1 VSDTRRRAQSRRLR
15 RAARILFTAAAIT
28 ACLSL
33 AGRQLAARLTI
44 NVTTSMPRGLY
55 WLRLGGR
62 VARHSTVT
70 LAIPSGVRQLVV
82 SNAATCLLASGSS
95 RVSSR
100 SPAMSC
106 ASSTS
111 ATA

>member
-1 VSDTRRRAQSRRLR
+1 MASVGSVVSVAVPV
-15 RAARILFTAAAIT
+15 
-28 ACLSL
+28 
-33 AGRQLAARLTI
+33 TI
-44 NVTTSMPRGLY
+44 NVTTSMPRRGLY
-55 WLRLGGR
+55 WLRLAGR